1 MPLTDDQVNEAIE
14 QMQIHTRNSVEAYK
28 AGTGDYETMSARSVL
43 RTLGY
48 NTADTL
54 QVLQAIAAR
63 GFDYCL
69 DAEIP
74 MTGHHEARGEHPDWQ
89 VCYWGADQL
98 LSRLQALR

>member
-1 MPLTDDQVNEAIE
+1 MTEDQVNEAIE
-14 QMQIHTRNSVEAYK
+14 QMQIHTRNSVELYK
-28 AGTGDYETMSARSVL
+28 QGRGDYETMSARSVL

-54 QVLQAIAAR
+54 TVLQAIAAR

-74 MTGHHEARGEHPDWQ
+74 MTGHHEARGEHPDWK

-98 LSRLQALR
+98 LSRLQSLRRP